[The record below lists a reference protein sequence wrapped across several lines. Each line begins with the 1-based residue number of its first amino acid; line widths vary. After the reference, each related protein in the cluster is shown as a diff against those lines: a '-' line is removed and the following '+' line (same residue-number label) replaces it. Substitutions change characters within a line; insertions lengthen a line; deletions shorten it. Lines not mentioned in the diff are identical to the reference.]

1 MLICKTQ
8 STTAKRGD
16 TTGSGVNTVRLGLN
30 VRWCAPSQRTGKRPS
45 TARTKATLGVGVRLD
60 DHLSAILLG
69 RVYPADVIGE
79 ILGEQG
85 VKRERQRTLP
95 MLTMSYYCMAL
106 SLYLECAYEAVSEA
120 LSQGLQWA

>member
-1 MLICKTQ
+1 M
-8 STTAKRGD
+8 
-16 TTGSGVNTVRLGLN
+16 
-30 VRWCAPSQRTGKRPS
+30 
-45 TARTKATLGVGVRLD
+45 GVRLD

-85 VKRERQRTLP
+85 VERERQRTLP